1 MELNQA
7 RILVANDD
15 GIHANGIQALERI
28 ARTLTDDVWVVAPE
42 NEQSGAA
49 HSLTIARPLRI
60 RRRDD
65 RHFSVDGT
73 PTDAVLL
80 AVNQVMKDRKPDL
93 VLSGVNRGG
102 NLGEDVTYSGTV
114 AAAMEG
120 TLLGVRSIALSQLA
134 NPDGP
139 TKWATAEHF
148 APDIIRRLW
157 AGTWPPSVLININFP
172 DLPPEQVK
180 GMRVGRQGRR
190 KIGAALLERL
200 DPRGRP
206 YYWIDSA
213 RAEEPTREGTDLAA
227 INEGI
232 ISVTPLYMDFT
243 YEPMIAP
250 LKELFP

>member
-1 MELNQA
+1 MELSQA
-7 RILVANDD
+7 RILIANDD
-15 GIHANGIQALERI
+15 GIHASGIQVLERI
-28 ARTLTDDVWVVAPE
+28 ARTLSDDVWVVAPE

-80 AVNQVMKDRKPDL
+80 AVNQVMKGHKPDL

-120 TLLGVRSIALSQLA
+120 TLLGIRSIALSQVPD
-134 NPDGP
+134 PDGP
-139 TKWATAEHF
+139 TKWKTAEHF
-148 APDIIRRLW
+148 APGIIKRLW
-157 AGTWPPSVLININFP
+157 SGTWPPSVLINVNFP
-172 DLPPEQVK
+172 DLPAERVK
-180 GMRVGRQGRR
+180 GVRIARQGRR
-190 KIGAALLERL
+190 KIGSALLERL

-213 RAEEPTREGTDLAA
+213 RAEEPMREGTDLAA

-232 ISVTPLYMDFT
+232 ISVTPLYTDFT

>member
-1 MELNQA
+1 MELNRA
-7 RILVANDD
+7 RILIANDD
-15 GIHANGIQALERI
+15 GIHAKGIEVLERI
-28 ARTLTDDVWVVAPE
+28 AKTLTDDVWVVAPE

-60 RRRDD
+60 RRRDE

-80 AVNQVMKDRKPDL
+80 AVNQVMKDHKPDL

-120 TLLGVRSIALSQLA
+120 TLLGIRSIALSQVPD
-134 NPDGP
+134 PDGP
-139 TKWATAEHF
+139 TKWQTAEHF
-148 APDIIRRLW
+148 APGIIKRLW
-157 AGTWPPSVLININFP
+157 SGTWPPSVLINVNFP
-172 DLPPEQVK
+172 DLPVEQVK
-180 GMRVGRQGRR
+180 GVRVARQGRR

-243 YEPMIAP
+243 YEPMVAP

>member
-1 MELNQA
+1 MELSQA
-7 RILVANDD
+7 RILVSNDD
-15 GIHANGIQALERI
+15 GIHANGLKALERI
-28 ARTLTDDVWVVAPE
+28 ARTLTNDVWVVAPE

-60 RRRDD
+60 RKQAECR
-65 RHFSVDGT
+65 FSVDGT

-80 AVNQVMKDRKPDL
+80 AVNQIMKDRKPDL

-120 TLLGVRSIALSQLA
+120 TLLGIRSIALSQLP

-139 TKWATAEHF
+139 TRWGTAEHF

-157 AGTWPPSVLININFP
+157 SGTWPPSVLMNINFP
-172 DLPPEQVK
+172 DLPPELVK
-180 GMRVGRQGRR
+180 GVRVGRQGRR

-227 INEGI
+227 VNEGI
-232 ISVTPLYMDFT
+232 ISITPLYMDFT

>member
-7 RILVANDD
+7 RILIANDD
-15 GIHANGIQALERI
+15 GIHARGIEVLERI

-60 RRRDD
+60 RRRDE

-80 AVNQVMKDRKPDL
+80 AVNQVLKDRKPDL
-93 VLSGVNRGG
+93 VLTGVNRGG
-102 NLGEDVTYSGTV
+102 NLGEDITYSGTV
-114 AAAMEG
+114 AGAMEG
-120 TLLGVRSIALSQLA
+120 TLLGIRSIALSQVPD
-134 NPDGP
+134 PDGP

-148 APDIIRRLW
+148 APDIIKKLW
-157 AGTWPPSVLININFP
+157 SGTWPPSVLMNVNFP
-172 DLPPEQVK
+172 DLPVEQVK
-180 GMRVGRQGRR
+180 GVRVGRQGRR
-190 KIGAALLERL
+190 KIGAALLERH

-227 INEGI
+227 VNQGL

-243 YEPMIAP
+243 YEPMVAP

>member
-1 MELNQA
+1 MELGQA
-7 RILVANDD
+7 RILIANDD
-15 GIHANGIQALERI
+15 GIHASGIQVLERI
-28 ARTLTDDVWVVAPE
+28 AKTLTDDIWVVAPE

-60 RRRDD
+60 RRRDE

-102 NLGEDVTYSGTV
+102 NLGEDVSYSGTV

-120 TLLGVRSIALSQLA
+120 TLLGIRSIALSQMPD
-134 NPDGP
+134 PDGP
-139 TKWATAEHF
+139 TKWQTAEHF
-148 APDIIRRLW
+148 APGIIKRLW
-157 AGTWPPSVLININFP
+157 SGTWPPSVLINVNFP
-172 DLPPEQVK
+172 DLPVEQVK
-180 GMRVGRQGRR
+180 GVRVGRQGRR

>member
-1 MELNQA
+1 MELEQA
-7 RILVANDD
+7 RILIANDD
-15 GIHANGIQALERI
+15 GIHASGIQVLERI
-28 ARTLTDDVWVVAPE
+28 AKTLTEDVWVVAPE

-60 RRRDD
+60 RRRDE

-80 AVNQVMKDRKPDL
+80 AVNQILKDRKPDL

-120 TLLGVRSIALSQLA
+120 TLLGIRSIALSQVPD
-134 NPDGP
+134 PDGP
-139 TKWATAEHF
+139 TKWKTAEHF
-148 APDIIRRLW
+148 APGIIKRLW
-157 AGTWPPSVLININFP
+157 SGTWPPSVLINVNFP
-172 DLPPEQVK
+172 DLPVEQVK
-180 GMRVGRQGRR
+180 GARVGRQGRR
-190 KIGAALLERL
+190 KIGAALLERH

-213 RAEEPTREGTDLAA
+213 RAEEPTREGTDLAL
-227 INEGI
+227 INQGI

-243 YEPMIAP
+243 YEPMISP
-250 LKELFP
+250 LKDLFP

>member
-1 MELNQA
+1 MELSQT
-7 RILVANDD
+7 RILIANDD
-15 GIHANGIQALERI
+15 GIHASGIQALERI
-28 ARTLTDDVWVVAPE
+28 AKTLTDDVWVVAPE
-42 NEQSGAA
+42 SEQSGAA

-60 RRRDD
+60 RRRDE

-80 AVNQVMKDRKPDL
+80 AVNQVLKDRKPDL
-93 VLSGVNRGG
+93 VLTGVNRGG
-102 NLGEDVTYSGTV
+102 NLGEDITYSGTV
-114 AAAMEG
+114 AGAMEG
-120 TLLGVRSIALSQLA
+120 TLLGIRSIALSQMPD
-134 NPDGP
+134 PDGP

-148 APDIIRRLW
+148 APAIIKKLW
-157 AGTWPPSVLININFP
+157 SGTWPPSVLMNVNFP
-172 DLPPEQVK
+172 DLPVDMIK
-180 GMRVGRQGRR
+180 GVRVGRQGRR
-190 KIGAALLERL
+190 KIGAALLERH

-227 INEGI
+227 VNEGL

-243 YEPMIAP
+243 YEPMVAP

>member
-1 MELNQA
+1 MELGQA
-7 RILVANDD
+7 RILIANDD
-15 GIHANGIQALERI
+15 GIHATGISVLEKI
-28 ARTLTDDVWVVAPE
+28 AKTLTNDVWVVAPE

-60 RRRDD
+60 RRRDE

-80 AVNQVMKDRKPDL
+80 AVNQILKDRRPDL

-120 TLLGVRSIALSQLA
+120 TLLGIRSIALSQVPD
-134 NPDGP
+134 PDGP

-148 APDIIRRLW
+148 APGIIKQLW
-157 AGTWPPSVLININFP
+157 SGSWPPSVLINVNFP
-172 DLPPEQVK
+172 DLPKEQVK
-180 GMRVGRQGRR
+180 GVRVGRQGRR